1 MGGVH
6 SKTPSTCSFQHEA
19 QYSHPP
25 QRSGQTSESSQF
37 SKTLPSPVGG
47 GGRASSSSFF
57 PPRTRKLSWSLNLEE
72 PLPRGNPQPR
82 KQSSQTSNFNK
93 LGGGGR
99 SFRTSLFLQ
108 RSPQPSRRQRP
119 TSIQTSLPL
128 RVLRGPKSH
137 SRALD
142 PNGVSPL
149 ASPIDTTQFDGD
161 PLGLSPTSSKR
172 LPQ

>member
-1 MGGVH
+1 MSGRRLWGLIRVSLGGNFGLDLGIRKLYIRIAHRIQFNRSNGQYWGGGVH

-37 SKTLPSPVGG
+37 STTLPSPVGG
-47 GGRASSSSFF
+47 GGRASSSSF
-57 PPRTRKLSWSLNLEE
+57 
-72 PLPRGNPQPR
+72 
-82 KQSSQTSNFNK
+82 
-93 LGGGGR
+93 
-99 SFRTSLFLQ
+99 FLQ

-128 RVLRGPKSH
+128 RILRGPKNH